1 VLARQFSCSRFFRFD
16 AAIRAMDEIA
26 YRRAKARVEQQ
37 LAFYRHLVLYLIVNA
52 FLFALNLFYWNGYLW
67 AKWPAFGWG
76 IGIIVHGMET
86 FSYRWGGPRKESMIQ
101 REMERQRR
109 AESNRPASV

>member
-1 VLARQFSCSRFFRFD
+1 
-16 AAIRAMDEIA
+16 MDEIA

-37 LAFYRHLVLYLIVNA
+37 LAFYRHLVLYLCVNA
-52 FLFALNLFYWNGYLW
+52 FLFAVNLLHWNGYLW

-86 FSYRWGGPRKESMIQ
+86 FSYRWGGPRKEEMIR
-101 REMERQRR
+101 REMERQAR
-109 AESNRPASV
+109 ANTNRPAQS

>member
-1 VLARQFSCSRFFRFD
+1 
-16 AAIRAMDEIA
+16 MDEIA
-26 YRRAKARVEQQ
+26 YFRAKARVEQQ
-37 LAFYRHLVLYLIVNA
+37 LAVYRHLVLYLVVNA
-52 FLFALNLFYWNGYLW
+52 VLFALNLVYWNGYFW

-86 FSYRWGGPRKESMIQ
+86 FSYRWGGSRKETIIQ

-109 AESNRPASV
+109 VDRSRLTQA

>member
-1 VLARQFSCSRFFRFD
+1 
-16 AAIRAMDEIA
+16 MDEIA

-37 LAFYRHLVLYLIVNA
+37 LAFYRHLVLYLCVNA
-52 FLFALNLFYWNGYLW
+52 FLFAVNLWQWNGYLW

-86 FSYRWGGPRKESMIQ
+86 FSYRWGGPRKEAMIR
-101 REMERQRR
+101 REMERQAR
-109 AESNRPASV
+109 ATTDGPAQS